1 MNVFAKLLS
10 RGEVAACTHVPE
22 QLAEPHAA
30 ACGECGST
38 FNLRVCTSCGYVG
51 CCESQK
57 GHNSKHARQSGHQVI
72 KSLPVT
78 QGHFTWCYAC
88 NRYL

>member
-1 MNVFAKLLS
+1 MSLFS
-10 RGEVAACTHVPE
+10 PTRTECTHEPA
-22 QLAEPHAA
+22 QTAEPRAA
-30 ACGECGST
+30 ACEGCGST
-38 FNLRVCTSCGYVG
+38 FNLRVCTTCGHVG
-51 CCESQK
+51 CCESQQ
-57 GHNSKHARQSGHQVI
+57 GHNTRHARASGHRVI